1 MSRTDK
7 KYQNAIFPCHNLVIL
22 FRRSLFGRLI
32 FVLPNT
38 RTFKNYGICHS
49 PHFHKFFVEQDTNGH
64 NNYHNKFQQY
74 YYNLIMIQLRALV
87 LIIIFHPLLSRFF
100 IMTSE
105 TTFANAAFITQKKL
119 VTTDKGLFY
128 EQPKEAVI
136 VSEEEGKA
144 ISRLTD
150 SDEPE
155 YEKESKS
162 LATKL
167 VSCFY
172 KYLPGITLQ

>member
-1 MSRTDK
+1 
-7 KYQNAIFPCHNLVIL
+7 
-22 FRRSLFGRLI
+22 
-32 FVLPNT
+32 
-38 RTFKNYGICHS
+38 
-49 PHFHKFFVEQDTNGH
+49 
-64 NNYHNKFQQY
+64 
-74 YYNLIMIQLRALV
+74 MIQLRALV

-136 VSEEEGKA
+136 VSDEEGKA